1 MNAARLELSMA
12 LLSVSLGL
20 VAAQRVRA
28 AVTPGR
34 IPEPVVGRASMA
46 PVLLDADSLAAQAA
60 MIIENDVFR
69 LTNRPSSVPYTLA
82 PPPNVERPAA
92 VRPVRPTL
100 ALRAVMGGPPWL
112 AVVDG
117 LPGGV
122 GDGVTVRAGD
132 TFDKL
137 LIRSVGRDTV
147 IVQAPDTIW
156 KLTIPRR
163 R

>member
-1 MNAARLELSMA
+1 MNAARLEVSLA
-12 LLSVSLGL
+12 LLALSLGL
-20 VAAQRVRA
+20 VAVQRVRA

-34 IPEPVVGRASMA
+34 VPEPVVGRASMP
-46 PVLLDADSLAAQAA
+46 PVLLDADSLAAHEA

-69 LTNRPSSVPYTLA
+69 LANRPSSVPYTLA
-82 PPPNVERPAA
+82 PLPNVERAA
-92 VRPVRPTL
+92 PPRPVRPNLT
-100 ALRAVMGGPPWL
+100 LRAVMGGPPWL

-137 LIRSVGRDTV
+137 VIRSVGRDTV
-147 IVQAPDTIW
+147 VVQAPDTTW

>member
-1 MNAARLELSMA
+1 MA
-12 LLSVSLGL
+12 LLAVSLGL
-20 VAAQRVRA
+20 VAVQRVRA

-34 IPEPVVGRASMA
+34 IPEPVVGRASMT
-46 PVLLDADSLAAQAA
+46 PVVQDADSLATQAA

-69 LTNRPSSVPYTLA
+69 LANRPSSVPYTLA
-82 PPPNVERPAA
+82 PLPNVERPAPA
-92 VRPVRPTL
+92 RQARPNLT
-100 ALRAVMGGPPWL
+100 LRAVMGGPPWL

-137 LIRSVGRDTV
+137 VIRSVGSDTV
-147 IVQAPDTIW
+147 IVQAPDTTW